1 MKRESLSVL
10 ILEPNALLCDLI
22 KTVLVRS
29 QMNPI
34 ICTEPPALRFQL
46 IEHMPDVLL
55 IDTYLPGQNGL
66 DLIHQLNSEVL
77 LKRTK
82 VFFISALGFPE
93 VVQKAAQIGAS
104 GFFVKPL
111 NPDFLVSRIQSCP
124 RS

>member
-1 MKRESLSVL
+1 MKRETLSVL

-22 KTVLVRS
+22 KMTLLRN

-34 ICTEPPALRFQL
+34 ICNQPATLRDQL
-46 IEHMPDVLL
+46 VQQAPDVLV

-66 DLIHQLNSEVL
+66 DLIQELNSDVL

-82 VFFISALGFPE
+82 VFFISSLGFPE

-111 NPDFLVSRIQSCP
+111 NPDLLVSRIQSCLH
-124 RS
+124 